1 MRNTIALVITALLL
15 LGCDKENQRQL
26 QVVSPNESIAVGF
39 NLNPKGEPFYTVAF
53 QNKTVIDTSYLGFDF
68 IDAQP
73 LKSNFNVLNVTSSTF
88 NETWQM
94 PWGEQLEVE
103 NKYNQLKVE
112 LQEMSK
118 PNRKLNLV
126 FKVYNDGLGFRYE
139 FPEQENFQEALI
151 AEERTQFNL
160 TEDYKTYWT
169 PGDWDIYEHL
179 YNTTKLSEIDATSK
193 RNHPNLAQ
201 TYIPNNAV
209 NTPVT
214 LVGNDGIHLSF
225 HEAAL
230 INYAGMTLQVDTENL
245 DFNSV
250 LVGSENTNYK
260 VKRTIPFNTPWRTLQ
275 ITDNAPDLITSN
287 LIVNLNEPNKL
298 GDVSWFT
305 PMKYTGVWWEMHLG
319 KSTWDYGM
327 EKNEKDKWIDT
338 GKGHGRHGATTE
350 NVKKFIDFSAENNIG
365 GVLVEGWNTGWE
377 RWIGFEDREGVFDFV
392 TPYPDYDINEVTR
405 YAKEK
410 GVQIIM
416 HHETS
421 AATETYTK
429 QQDTAFALMQNY
441 GMHVVKTGYVGKIL
455 PKGEYHH
462 GQYMVNHYNQTV
474 EKAAKYQVAINA
486 HEPIKDTGLRRT
498 YPNTISREGLRG
510 QEFNAWAIDGGNP
523 PEHLPIVAFT
533 RMLAGPIDYTPGIFN
548 IKFDAYKPE
557 NQVNTTLAQQLALYV
572 VIYSPVQMAADLV
585 EHYEANPEAL
595 QFIKEVGVDWE
606 KTIVLNGEVG
616 DFVCIARKERNTE
629 NWFVGGITDENSR
642 TLEIDFSFLDAETT
656 YTATI
661 YQDGDDAHWDEN
673 PTDLK
678 VETIQVSS
686 KTKHTLKL
694 AEGGGFAIS
703 LMK

>member
-1 MRNTIALVITALLL
+1 
-15 LGCDKENQRQL
+15 
-26 QVVSPNESIAVGF
+26 
-39 NLNPKGEPFYTVAF
+39 
-53 QNKTVIDTSYLGFDF
+53 YLGFDF

-377 RWIGFEDREGVFDFV
+377 RWIGFEDREGV
-392 TPYPDYDINEVTR
+392 
-405 YAKEK
+405 
-410 GVQIIM
+410 
-416 HHETS
+416 
-421 AATETYTK
+421 
-429 QQDTAFALMQNY
+429 
-441 GMHVVKTGYVGKIL
+441 
-455 PKGEYHH
+455 
-462 GQYMVNHYNQTV
+462 
-474 EKAAKYQVAINA
+474 
-486 HEPIKDTGLRRT
+486 
-498 YPNTISREGLRG
+498 
-510 QEFNAWAIDGGNP
+510 
-523 PEHLPIVAFT
+523 
-533 RMLAGPIDYTPGIFN
+533 
-548 IKFDAYKPE
+548 
-557 NQVNTTLAQQLALYV
+557 
-572 VIYSPVQMAADLV
+572 
-585 EHYEANPEAL
+585 
-595 QFIKEVGVDWE
+595 
-606 KTIVLNGEVG
+606 
-616 DFVCIARKERNTE
+616 
-629 NWFVGGITDENSR
+629 
-642 TLEIDFSFLDAETT
+642 
-656 YTATI
+656 
-661 YQDGDDAHWDEN
+661 
-673 PTDLK
+673 
-678 VETIQVSS
+678 
-686 KTKHTLKL
+686 
-694 AEGGGFAIS
+694 
-703 LMK
+703 